1 MKTFN
6 GYEVVDAKAR
16 QDIANIHTPTKVS
29 ELENDKGY
37 LTEHQS
43 LDGLA
48 TEQYVDDAIS
58 GINTRDS
65 FFLDFSGATE
75 EEQSATDE
83 LIAFMNHLNSHNN
96 TACLYLK
103 DRYHHI
109 FLPASFNYAGSGLY
123 LSITAASIVNVTDP
137 IDTIFVRE
145 ESGNYYYS
153 ISSTVDNPYTTKAY
167 VDDAISG
174 IEPPETDLT
183 GYATEQYVDST
194 KLAILD
200 IYNCSHTSN
209 SDWILTDNIKNIVQ
223 RLWDGERFPIVV
235 APYSHLQYI
244 PSNISITSDKIK
256 ITLDTSHG
264 TSSGNLT
271 ILSTDTY
278 VFTNT
283 NGSIKLEVQQLR
295 TDVVDSNEYSQQLAA
310 LEARVAAL
318 EGK

>member
-16 QDIANIHTPTKVS
+16 QDIVNIHTPTKIS

-43 LDGLA
+43 LD
-48 TEQYVDDAIS
+48 
-58 GINTRDS
+58 
-65 FFLDFSGATE
+65 
-75 EEQSATDE
+75 
-83 LIAFMNHLNSHNN
+83 
-96 TACLYLK
+96 
-103 DRYHHI
+103 
-109 FLPASFNYAGSGLY
+109 
-123 LSITAASIVNVTDP
+123 
-137 IDTIFVRE
+137 
-145 ESGNYYYS
+145 
-153 ISSTVDNPYTTKAY
+153 
-167 VDDAISG
+167 
-174 IEPPETDLT
+174 

-200 IYNCSHTSN
+200 IYNCSHTG
-209 SDWILTDNIKNIVQ
+209 DGTRLLTDNIKNIVR
-223 RLWDGERFPIVV
+223 RLWDGERFPIVI

-244 PSNISITSDKIK
+244 PSSISVTSDKIK

-264 TSSGNLT
+264 YTGGTLT
-271 ILSTDTY
+271 TLITDTY

-283 NGSIKLEVQQLR
+283 NGSIKLEVQKLS
-295 TDVVDSNEYSQQLAA
+295 TDVVDSGEYQQQLAA

>member
-1 MKTFN
+1 MAEMKTFN

-29 ELENDKGY
+29 ELENDANY

-43 LDGLA
+43 LDGKADKVHTHKLNEITDYKEPDLSEYAKKTDIPSLDNVTTKEYVDTADKKHTQDIANLTHHIQNIIEPTIMQKSDKGHKHTMSEITDYVAPVIPSLNGYA
-48 TEQYVDDAIS
+48 TEQ
-58 GINTRDS
+58 
-65 FFLDFSGATE
+65 
-75 EEQSATDE
+75 
-83 LIAFMNHLNSHNN
+83 
-96 TACLYLK
+96 
-103 DRYHHI
+103 
-109 FLPASFNYAGSGLY
+109 
-123 LSITAASIVNVTDP
+123 
-137 IDTIFVRE
+137 
-145 ESGNYYYS
+145 
-153 ISSTVDNPYTTKAY
+153 Y

-200 IYNCSHTSN
+200 IYNCNEVSGTY
-209 SDWILTDNIKNIVQ
+209 ILTDNVKNILR
-223 RLWDGERFPIVV
+223 RLWDGERFPIVI
-235 APYSHLQYI
+235 APYSYLQYI
-244 PSNISITSDKIK
+244 PSNISVTSDKIK

-264 TSSGNLT
+264 TTGGKLT
-271 ILSTDTY
+271 QLSTDSY

-283 NGSIKLEVQQLR
+283 NGSINLEVQISR
-295 TDVVDSNEYSQQLAA
+295 TDVVDSYEYSQQLAA

>member
-29 ELENDKGY
+29 ELENDANY

-43 LDGLA
+43 LDGKADKVHTHKLNEITDYKEPDLSEYAKKTDIPSLDNVTTKEYVDTADKKHTQDIANLTHHIQNIIEPTIMQKSDKGHKHTMSEITDYVAPVIPSLNGYA
-48 TEQYVDDAIS
+48 TEQ
-58 GINTRDS
+58 
-65 FFLDFSGATE
+65 
-75 EEQSATDE
+75 
-83 LIAFMNHLNSHNN
+83 
-96 TACLYLK
+96 
-103 DRYHHI
+103 
-109 FLPASFNYAGSGLY
+109 
-123 LSITAASIVNVTDP
+123 
-137 IDTIFVRE
+137 
-145 ESGNYYYS
+145 
-153 ISSTVDNPYTTKAY
+153 Y

-200 IYNCSHTSN
+200 IYNCNEVSGTY
-209 SDWILTDNIKNIVQ
+209 ILTDNVKNILR
-223 RLWDGERFPIVV
+223 RLWDGERFPIVI
-235 APYSHLQYI
+235 APYSYLQYI
-244 PSNISITSDKIK
+244 PSNISVTSDKIK

-264 TSSGNLT
+264 TTGGKLT
-271 ILSTDTY
+271 QLSTDSY

-283 NGSIKLEVQQLR
+283 NGSINLEVQISR
-295 TDVVDSNEYSQQLAA
+295 TDVVDSYEYSQQLAA